1 MSWRVTILS
10 VTSSNTNY
18 ASCIFTLTK
27 IPSLFPRYSTYT
39 VLLCFYLCLPTSLF
53 LYFKCQFRQEAHKQL
68 KLLLI
73 VYICQKISVSSS
85 CFALKFI
92 FILFNQI
99 ERVVVVV
106 VVRQM
111 KQAKMG
117 MGTSTFIIRWIN
129 FLTMVCV
136 SSFKNLLNFCSFYI
150 WFFVSQISFL
160 VALSSDPF
168 LCMLHILIYCHYLV
182 SWVVMGLFSVPL
194 VMYFATVLFVVGFLA
209 FEFVCCLLGPFLYN
223 ILMH

>member
-1 MSWRVTILS
+1 
-10 VTSSNTNY
+10 
-18 ASCIFTLTK
+18 
-27 IPSLFPRYSTYT
+27 
-39 VLLCFYLCLPTSLF
+39 
-53 LYFKCQFRQEAHKQL
+53 
-68 KLLLI
+68 
-73 VYICQKISVSSS
+73 
-85 CFALKFI
+85 
-92 FILFNQI
+92 
-99 ERVVVVV
+99 
-106 VVRQM
+106 M

-136 SSFKNLLNFCSFYI
+136 SSFKNLLYFFSFYI